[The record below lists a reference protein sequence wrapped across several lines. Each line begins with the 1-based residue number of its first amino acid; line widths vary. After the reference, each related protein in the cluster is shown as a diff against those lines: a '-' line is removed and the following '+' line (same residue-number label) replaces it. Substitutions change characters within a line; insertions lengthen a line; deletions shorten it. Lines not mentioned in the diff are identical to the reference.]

1 MNNVFIINAHEAWPF
16 SEGRLNGSLVERAAA
31 NLKNKG
37 YAIQMT
43 TMQDDYD
50 VQKEIGKH
58 MWADALIL
66 QTPCNWMG
74 VPWTF
79 KKYMDEVYTAG
90 MDGRLCDGDGRT
102 RKDAAKQYGSGGTLR
117 GKRYM
122 LSVTFNAPIHAFN
135 DPAQEFFGRRGVDD
149 LFWPMHLN
157 FKFFGMTPLETFACH
172 DVLKNP
178 DVENDFVRF
187 DVHLDQLFPISG
199 SQRMPI
205 QLHEEEKI

>member
-1 MNNVFIINAHEAWPF
+1 MKNVFIINAHEPYPF
-16 SEGRLNGSLVERAAA
+16 SEGKLNLSLVERATA

-37 YAIQMT
+37 YIIQLT

-50 VQKEIGKH
+50 AEKEIERH
-58 MWADALIL
+58 RWADALIL

-79 KKYMDEVYTAG
+79 KKYMDEIYTAG
-90 MDGRLCDGDGRT
+90 MDGRLCTGDGRS
-102 RKDAAKQYGSGGTLR
+102 REDQSKQYGSGGTLT
-117 GKRYM
+117 GKKYM
-122 LSVTFNAPIHAFN
+122 LSITYNAPLEAFN
-135 DPAQEFFGRRGVDD
+135 DPSQEFFGGGGVDD

-157 FKFFGMTPLETFACH
+157 FKFFGMKPLKTFACH

-187 DVHLDQLFPISG
+187 DAHLDRIFPTVG
-199 SQRMPI
+199 
-205 QLHEEEKI
+205 